1 MLTSLHI
8 KNYALIDD
16 ASISLTEGFT
26 AITGETGSGKSI
38 ILGALGLILGDRADT
53 THIRDTDKKCV
64 VEAHLSLGNYKLK
77 GIFEALDFDYDPLT
91 IIRREILPSGKSR
104 AFVNDTPARIQDLQE
119 LSKHLMD
126 IHSQH
131 ETQILGKQSFQY
143 EVVDAYSGAVK
154 LLEKYQQEYLAFKK
168 IQKEFDTVKR
178 RQSEADEAYDYNL
191 FLLTEL
197 EEAQLKTGLQEE
209 LEQQLEELSN
219 VELLKEVFS
228 FSSQALQ
235 QEDLGVLDVLQR
247 VQLQLQ
253 KVSGVNQ
260 AFAQLSERL
269 LQAKIELDDISF
281 ELDKHYEKI
290 EDNPSLL
297 EEVNFKLQRIYSLQK
312 KHQVQ
317 TVEEL
322 LNIQENLADAVFQK
336 QTANERLQQLENQLH
351 QQREKCLELADE
363 LFSIRKDS
371 FSSLESKLH
380 SILQGLG
387 MKDALLSIQLTPSD
401 ELTER
406 GKDQLM
412 WLFSANKG
420 GSLQPI
426 QKVASGG
433 ELSRIVL
440 AVKSI
445 LARFAKL
452 PTIIFDEIDTGVS
465 GDVANKMG
473 IILKEMGAEMQVIS
487 ITHLPQVAAKAK
499 HHLKVFKSVQ
509 GDRTVSM
516 LVQLTAENRIIEMAE
531 MLGGDKNSAS
541 AIAHAKSLFSN

>member
-16 ASISLTEGFT
+16 ESISFTEGFT
-26 AITGETGSGKSI
+26 AITGETGSGKTI

-64 VEAHLSLGNYKLK
+64 VEAHFSLANYKLK
-77 GIFEALDFDYDPLT
+77 NIFETLDFDYDPAT

-119 LSKHLMD
+119 LSVYLID
-126 IHSQH
+126 VHSQY
-131 ETQILGKQSFQY
+131 EIQILGKQSFQY
-143 EVVDAYSGAVK
+143 EVVDAYSGALK
-154 LLEKYQQEYLAFKK
+154 LLEKYQQEYLAFKR
-168 IQKEFDTVKR
+168 IQKEYSSLKQL
-178 RQSEADEAYDYNL
+178 QSEADEAYDYNL

-197 EEAQLKTGLQEE
+197 EGAQLKIGLQEE
-209 LEQQLEELSN
+209 LEQQLDELSN

-235 QEDLGVLDVLQR
+235 QEELGVLDVLQR
-247 VQLQLQ
+247 IQLQLQ
-253 KVSGVNQ
+253 KVSGVNL
-260 AFAQLSERL
+260 AFAQLLERL
-269 LQAKIELDDISF
+269 SQAKIELDDISF

-297 EEVNFKLQRIYSLQK
+297 EEVNFQLQRIYSLQK

-322 LNIQENLADAVFQK
+322 LIIQKDLADAVLQK
-336 QTANERLQQLENQLH
+336 QTANDRLQQLENQLH
-351 QQREKCLELADE
+351 QQKEKCMLLAQE
-363 LFSIRKDS
+363 LFTTRKDS
-371 FSSLESKLH
+371 FASLESKLH
-380 SILQGLG
+380 DIFKGLG
-387 MKDALLSIQLTPSD
+387 MKDAVLSIQLTPSD
-401 ELTER
+401 DLNQL
-406 GKDQLM
+406 GKDQM
-412 WLFSANKG
+412 YWLFSANKG

-426 QKVASGG
+426 HKVASGG

-445 LARFAKL
+445 LARFSKL

-473 IILKEMGAEMQVIS
+473 VILKDMGSEMQVIS

-499 HHLKVFKSVQ
+499 NHLKVFKSIQ
-509 GDRTVSM
+509 KDRTVSM
-516 LVQLTAENRIIEMAE
+516 LKQLTAEDRIIEMAE

-541 AIAHAKSLFSN
+541 AIAHAKSLFYH